1 MKEFSPSPEIKIE
14 KGISVSKCVDKAQQ
28 YIKNN
33 GVCLFLFD
41 VKGSKKY
48 SDESRKQLQIKLK
61 DLISD
66 MNIEFDQYFPKNN
79 LATETR
85 EEKGFYGLLGDG
97 SWVGINNSEI
107 IPKIVEFMKEK
118 LPDVSFHFNVAK
130 DGYDHEALKTVK

>member
-14 KGISVSKCVDKAQQ
+14 KGISVSKCVDKAQK
-28 YIKNN
+28 YIEDN

-48 SDESRKQLQIKLK
+48 EDRQLLQSKLK

-97 SWVGINNSEI
+97 SWVGINNSEV
-107 IPKIVEFMKEK
+107 IPKMVEFMKEK
-118 LPDVSFHFNVAK
+118 LPGVSFHFNVAK
-130 DGYDHEALKTVK
+130 DGHDHEALKTVK

>member
-14 KGISVSKCVDKAQQ
+14 KGISVSKCVDKANL

-33 GVCLFLFD
+33 GACLFLFD

-48 SDESRKQLQIKLK
+48 EDRQQLQIKLK
-61 DLISD
+61 GLISD

-97 SWVGINNSEI
+97 SWVGINNSEV
-107 IPKIVEFMKEK
+107 IPKMVEFMKEK
-118 LPDVSFHFNVAK
+118 LPNVSFHFNVAK
-130 DGYDHEALKTVK
+130 DGEDHEALKTVK

>member
-1 MKEFSPSPEIKIE
+1 MKEFSPSPENKIE
-14 KGISVSKCVDKAQQ
+14 KGISVSKCVDKAQK
-28 YIKNN
+28 YIKDN

-41 VKGSKKY
+41 VKGSKNYK
-48 SDESRKQLQIKLK
+48 DRQQLQIKLK

-79 LATETR
+79 LAVQTR

-97 SWVGINNSEI
+97 SWVGISNSEV
-107 IPKIVEFMKEK
+107 IPKMVEFMKEK

-130 DGYDHEALKTVK
+130 DGRDHEALKTVK

>member
-14 KGISVSKCVDKAQQ
+14 KGISVSKCVDKAQK
-28 YIKNN
+28 YIKDN

-41 VKGSKKY
+41 VKGSKQY
-48 SDESRKQLQIKLK
+48 EDRQLLQSKLK

-97 SWVGINNSEI
+97 SWVGINNSEV
-107 IPKIVEFMKEK
+107 IPQIVEFMNEK
-118 LPDVSFHFNVAK
+118 LPNVSFHFNVAK
-130 DGYDHEALKTVK
+130 DGHDQEALKTVK